1 MTYTLRHIA
10 LMAAML
16 LALALPGPALAAE
29 CYADYKA
36 KKDQPL
42 RLHYGVIQ
50 LYQGCSKKAAQKE
63 IAARIGAEGWTLL
76 NVLSVFEAPQLSGK
90 ESSAGQCYLRY

>member
-36 KKDQPL
+36 KGKKINPL
-42 RLHYGVIQ
+42 A
-50 LYQGCSKKAAQKE
+50 SFK
-63 IAARIGAEGWTLL
+63 
-76 NVLSVFEAPQLSGK
+76 GK
-90 ESSAGQCYLRY
+90 RK